1 MGSATLAFLAFLPI
15 LTVFTLMVGFRWPST
30 KAMPI
35 AWIVTSVVAMFV
47 WKMDTVFWAAASIQ
61 GALIAFKIL
70 IIVFGAILVLQTLK
84 ASGAIQT
91 IKSGFYSITP
101 DRRIQAIIVAWLF
114 GSFLEG
120 AAGFGT
126 PAAIAAPLLVSLGFP
141 PLAAVMVALISNST
155 PVTFGAVG
163 TPIII
168 GFGEIFN
175 IDKVVNMLP
184 AGMNVEAFIDQTT
197 TFAAGYHAVA
207 GTLIPLFLV
216 AFLTKFFGKKKSFA
230 EGLKVWKFAIFA
242 GLAMTIPYFLT
253 AYTLGSEFPS
263 LMGGLV
269 GLFIVVMAAKN
280 GFLMPEEKWD
290 FPPREDWASD
300 WVGEE
305 EPDTDMSE
313 GHHSLLT
320 AWTPYILIA
329 FLLVITRLTQLPFKA
344 MLNKFTLSIPSI
356 LGTDL
361 GYSIAP
367 LYLPGTIPFILVAVL
382 SIFILKMK
390 GEQISEAWSE
400 TFSRMTAPTIAL
412 IFAVGLVRIMINSGA
427 TTGGPE
433 GSMLMAMAQFVSDIT
448 GGLYPLFATMI
459 GVLGAFIAGSN
470 TVSDMLFGMFQ
481 YDAATTLQ
489 LPHTVIVG
497 LQAVGGA
504 VGNMI
509 CVHNVVAA
517 SATVGLVGME
527 GIIMR
532 RNLIPVLYYSLVTGL
547 MGLFFSYV
555 IFPGAF

>member
-216 AFLTKFFGKKKSFA
+216 AFLTKFFGKNKSFV

-313 GHHSLLT
+313 GRHSLLT

-555 IFPGAF
+555 MFPGVF

>member
-1 MGSATLAFLAFLPI
+1 
-15 LTVFTLMVGFRWPST
+15 MVGFRWPST